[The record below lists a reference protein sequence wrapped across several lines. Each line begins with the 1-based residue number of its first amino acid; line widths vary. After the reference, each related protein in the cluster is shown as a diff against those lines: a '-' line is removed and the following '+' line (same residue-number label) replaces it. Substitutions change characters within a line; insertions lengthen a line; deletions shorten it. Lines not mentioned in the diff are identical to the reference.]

1 MMIMHAIRE
10 ADAAFEVYELLHAYV
25 EAVRLDRET
34 CHLSPPPA
42 GGPISG
48 MEDLMQQIK
57 ALVHAL
63 ESASRRL
70 DDHSRTIIKEVLYVF
85 CMAADHLDSLH
96 KLARQPIPPVHVEAV
111 HRVATIGVVP
121 ARSESC
127 GSRSDNVPCS
137 SGNAQHQREEAARFL
152 TF

>member
-10 ADAAFEVYELLHAYV
+10 ADAAFDVYALLNAYA

-34 CHLSPPPA
+34 CHLSSPMA
-42 GGPISG
+42 SGLIGGV
-48 MEDLMQQIK
+48 EDLMHQIK

-63 ESASRRL
+63 ETASRRL

-85 CMAADHLDSLH
+85 CMAADHLDFLH
-96 KLARQPIPPVHVEAV
+96 KVAQQPIPPVRAEAV
-111 HRVATIGVVP
+111 HVVAATSVV
-121 ARSESC
+121 AGHSESR
-127 GSRSDNVPCS
+127 GSRSDVALS
-137 SGNAQHQREEAARFL
+137 SGMAQLQRPKTARFL